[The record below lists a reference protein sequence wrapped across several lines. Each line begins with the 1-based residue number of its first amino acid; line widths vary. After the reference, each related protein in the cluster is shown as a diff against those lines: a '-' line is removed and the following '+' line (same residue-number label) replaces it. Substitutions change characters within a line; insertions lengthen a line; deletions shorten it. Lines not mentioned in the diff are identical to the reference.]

1 MMTEARF
8 SRPLPG
14 LVAEAARR
22 NPFIVPEKIDGTI
35 LAPIVSAASERALS
49 LPHASHDE
57 EARARNEREALLEK
71 AGLKAPR
78 TGCFEAALRRK
89 GSRMILEVKAA
100 SPSKD
105 LMRGTVDL
113 NDYANVYGRYAD
125 AVSVLTEP
133 RFFGGSFE
141 RLAAL
146 RLLTDKPLLAKDFI
160 VSREQILA
168 ACRSGADAVLLM
180 LSVLSNEG
188 YRLLADYAQSLGL
201 EILTEASTPEEARH
215 AAEFGA
221 RVIGINNRN
230 LRTLEVDLSRAPAI
244 AEEIPGSPVIVA
256 ESGYRNAADILK
268 ARAESPAIN
277 AFLCGS
283 ALSLAGDLST
293 GVRELLYGHSKCCG
307 ITRAEDALNALKA
320 GAAAIGIILAPRS
333 KRAVTLDQAG
343 RLVKEIRRGAR
354 ELGLSAE
361 IAAVIDAAQLGEV
374 SAIQAA
380 LEPDVLQIHGALS
393 DDALRRLHSD
403 FPAFRLAPAVS
414 PEGLSPDEL
423 EKLARRIR
431 ELMEEKTI
439 DRAVLDSASAGQTG
453 GTGRSFDFSLLAS
466 FRDIPRIVIAGGLS
480 KANAAQA
487 AHAFGENFFGLD
499 FNSGVEDAPGIKST
513 EKLRDAFGAIRGIR
527 G

>member
-100 SPSKD
+100 SPSKG

-125 AVSVLTEP
+125 AVSALTEP

-230 LRTLEVDLSRAPAI
+230 LRTLEVNLSRAPAI

-293 GVRELLYGHSKCCG
+293 GVRELLYGLRHHARRRRPECP
-307 ITRAEDALNALKA
+307 E
-320 GAAAIGIILAPRS
+320 
-333 KRAVTLDQAG
+333 G
-343 RLVKEIRRGAR
+343 RRRGDRHHSRPAIEARSDAGSSRKAR
-354 ELGLSAE
+354 EG
-361 IAAVIDAAQLGEV
+361 D
-374 SAIQAA
+374 
-380 LEPDVLQIHGALS
+380 P
-393 DDALRRLHSD
+393 
-403 FPAFRLAPAVS
+403 P
-414 PEGLSPDEL
+414 
-423 EKLARRIR
+423 
-431 ELMEEKTI
+431 
-439 DRAVLDSASAGQTG
+439 
-453 GTGRSFDFSLLAS
+453 GR
-466 FRDIPRIVIAGGLS
+466 P
-480 KANAAQA
+480 
-487 AHAFGENFFGLD
+487 
-499 FNSGVEDAPGIKST
+499 
-513 EKLRDAFGAIRGIR
+513 
-527 G
+527 